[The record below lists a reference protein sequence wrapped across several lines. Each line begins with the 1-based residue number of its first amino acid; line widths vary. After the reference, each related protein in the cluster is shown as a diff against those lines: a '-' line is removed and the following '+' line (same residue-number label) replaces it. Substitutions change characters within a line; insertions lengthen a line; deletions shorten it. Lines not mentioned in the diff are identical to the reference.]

1 MGIIRL
7 VRETIQ
13 PWLHGPSEAWGR
25 SSNGVRLDL
34 VRATP
39 PMHLQDILKRYNIPT
54 AAYEVFTDA
63 QRAKDFIRS
72 LGAPIVVKASGLA
85 AGKGVVVA
93 RTVEEAYKAVDDMLV
108 TKIFGNAGLWEP
120 GGSRRYGRCPHFWG
134 ACYTLLVASASPS
147 SSVCFCV
154 HTCQATSL

>member
-1 MGIIRL
+1 M
-7 VRETIQ
+7 
-13 PWLHGPSEAWGR
+13 H
-25 SSNGVRLDL
+25 
-34 VRATP
+34 ATL

-120 GGSRRYGRCPHFWG
+120 GGSQHYG
-134 ACYTLLVASASPS
+134 
-147 SSVCFCV
+147 
-154 HTCQATSL
+154 

>member
-1 MGIIRL
+1 
-7 VRETIQ
+7 
-13 PWLHGPSEAWGR
+13 
-25 SSNGVRLDL
+25 
-34 VRATP
+34 
-39 PMHLQDILKRYNIPT
+39 MHLQDILKRYNIPT

-120 GGSRRYGRCPHFWG
+120 GGSRRYGRCPHFG
-134 ACYTLLVASASPS
+134 GGVLHPPGCICFSLLECVFLCAHLPGDELVIEEFLEGEEASFFALVDGEKVVPLIAAQ
-147 SSVCFCV
+147 VR
-154 HTCQATSL
+154 